1 MFNITKSYCPK
12 MDTTR
17 KFSWI
22 FMSQPYV
29 CHSVLVLIM
38 IMLLLTAKIYVYPM
52 EHMSSSVYT
61 TIRDVYSM
69 QQLNCYMS
77 ILLLCEHWYFINHLV
92 LIQPPPAR
100 LFRGSKPAPKLT
112 PANPTTKPYNN
123 NNNQPTRTLST
134 LQAASLAKWYRFTE
148 IQLVPK
154 RKRKWR
160 DSEASNSGARGSIIN
175 MTPGNI

>member
-77 ILLLCEHWYFINHLV
+77 ILLLCEH
-92 LIQPPPAR
+92 
-100 LFRGSKPAPKLT
+100 
-112 PANPTTKPYNN
+112 
-123 NNNQPTRTLST
+123 
-134 LQAASLAKWYRFTE
+134 
-148 IQLVPK
+148 
-154 RKRKWR
+154 
-160 DSEASNSGARGSIIN
+160 
-175 MTPGNI
+175 